1 MKLKLLLFLA
11 FCGQLLSAGPIVKYD
26 AWASLGA
33 DAGAL
38 SGLNTPLRRAK
49 GKPTSVASILASSAC
64 LTSNVCLTSNACLAS
79 SACLVPPLLRRG
91 AGGEVTNENEG
102 LREWLTP
109 LRSTPRYGKRPSGAM
124 SAYRT
129 SHIANRISA
138 LPAPRGSHIK
148 SQTSNLTPQKSC
160 PLSLSGRLL
169 SEHDDEP
176 LGYATVYA
184 QNAERGIQ
192 ADSAGNFVFPG
203 LCAGEETF
211 TFTHVGCDGES
222 LTLNL
227 QRDTQITVYLHH
239 HDNYTETVTVSAA
252 ANAGYSRELDERA
265 PEQLSDALERI
276 TGVSSLRAGTSAAK
290 PVYDGVFGNRLSLQN
305 NGIAQ
310 SGQQWGNDHAPEIDP
325 WVAAYVRVVEG
336 VEALKYA
343 GPTVAATVL
352 IEPAPLRE
360 DEAAAGKVAYGYRT
374 NGRGHNLNARVS
386 NGGRLAYRL
395 SASGKFS
402 GDQRAPDY
410 FLANTGR
417 REGNFAVQ
425 TAYFHN
431 ENWTTRAYYSNFNAE
446 IGVLR
451 GAHVGNLTDL
461 RDAIRREEPFFT
473 TNSFTY
479 LLSSPKQTVSH
490 HLAKLETEYRPNED
504 HRFTLRYGG
513 QLNARK
519 EFDVR
524 RGELNDRA
532 ALSLRQFNHLFEGAW
547 HHELGPDRH
556 LDANLQYE
564 ITYNDNQPGTGVLPL
579 IPDYNANRQ
588 SGYVAYHREGEAFQ
602 YHAGLRFDR
611 QFYEA
616 ITISRDLPRR
626 IERFE
631 HTFSSLGASFE
642 LRRKLSGRTS
652 LRAGLTLRQRAPQI
666 NELYSSGL
674 HQGVSG
680 IEEGDSALKPEQSV
694 KLTTGLLFA
703 GDRLTLNAGLFAQP
717 IKDYIFLEPQDS
729 FRLTIRGA
737 FPVFLYRAGDAVLYG
752 ANLRA
757 FYAPHPKWELDGRLA
772 LVRGQNRTEGKP
784 VVYMPSDNLR
794 LGVSHAPAKGWKIS
808 ADALFV
814 ARQTR
819 LGEDQDFLRPPPGYA
834 LFDLSLSREIALPNN
849 RSLHLRAA
857 AQNILNTRYR
867 DYLDRQRYFTDA
879 TGRNVEVRLS
889 YEW

>member
-1 MKLKLLLFLA
+1 MFISYGSQIKN
-11 FCGQLLSAGPIVKYD
+11 QESRI
-26 AWASLGA
+26 
-33 DAGAL
+33 
-38 SGLNTPLRRAK
+38 
-49 GKPTSVASILASSAC
+49 
-64 LTSNVCLTSNACLAS
+64 
-79 SACLVPPLLRRG
+79 
-91 AGGEVTNENEG
+91 EN
-102 LREWLTP
+102 RE
-109 LRSTPRYGKRPSGAM
+109 SC
-124 SAYRT
+124 
-129 SHIANRISA
+129 
-138 LPAPRGSHIK
+138 
-148 SQTSNLTPQKSC
+148 NLT
-160 PLSLSGRLL
+160 LSGRLL

-176 LGYATVYA
+176 LAYATIYGLS
-184 QNAERGIQ
+184 AERGIQ
-192 ADSAGNFVFPG
+192 ADSAGNFVFTN
-203 LCAGEETF
+203 LCDGKQTF
-211 TFTHVGCDGES
+211 TFTHLGCDGES
-222 LTLNL
+222 LSLDL
-227 QRDTQITVYLHH
+227 RRDTQITVYLHH

-252 ANAGYSRELDERA
+252 TNAGYSRELDDRA

-290 PVYDGVFGNRLSLQN
+290 PVFDGVFGNRLSLQN

-360 DEAAAGKVAYGYRT
+360 DEVAAGKVAYGFQT
-374 NGRGHNLNARVS
+374 NGRGHNLNARFS

-395 SASGKFS
+395 SATGKYF
-402 GDQRAPDY
+402 GDQRSPGY
-410 FLANTGR
+410 LLANTGR
-417 REGNFAVQ
+417 REGNAALQ
-425 TAYFHN
+425 LAYFHN
-431 ENWTTRAYYSNFNAE
+431 PKWTTRAYYSNFNAN

-461 RDAIRREEPFFT
+461 ELAINREQPFFT
-473 TNSFTY
+473 TDTFIYKLT
-479 LLSSPKQTVSH
+479 SPKQVVSH
-490 HLAKLETEYRPNED
+490 HLAKVETEFRPNED

-524 RGELNDRA
+524 RGELNDRP
-532 ALSLRQFNHLFEGAW
+532 ALSLQQFNHLFEGAW

-556 LDANLQYE
+556 LDASLQYE
-564 ITYNDNQPGTGVLPL
+564 LTFNDNQPGTGVLPL
-579 IPDYNANRQ
+579 IPDYNANRA
-588 SGYVAYHREGEAFQ
+588 SGYLAYHQEGEQFQ
-602 YHAGLRFDR
+602 YHAGLRFD
-611 QFYEA
+611 QQYFEA

-631 HTFSSLGASFE
+631 HVFSTLGASFE
-642 LRRKLSGRTS
+642 LRRKLNQSTS

-666 NELYSSGL
+666 NELYSNGL

-680 IEEGDSALKPEQSV
+680 IEEGDRFLAPEQSL
-694 KLTTGLLFA
+694 KLTAGVLFA
-703 GDRLTLNAGLFAQP
+703 GDRFTLNAGLFTQP
-717 IKDYIFLEPQDS
+717 IKDYIFLEPQPE
-729 FRLTIRGA
+729 FRLTVRGA
-737 FPVFLYRAGDAVLYG
+737 FPVFLYRAGDALLYG

-757 FYAPHPKWELDGRLA
+757 FYVPHPKWELDGRLA
-772 LVRGQNRTEGKP
+772 LVRGHNRTEDRP
-784 VVYMPSDNLR
+784 LVFMPADNLR
-794 LGVSHAPAKGWKIS
+794 LGLSYAPAEGLKLG

-819 LGEDQDFLRPPPGYA
+819 LEDDQDFLAPPPAYA
-834 LFDLSLSREIALPNN
+834 LFDLSVSWELALPSN

-857 AQNILNTRYR
+857 AQNIFDTRYR

-879 TGRNVEVRLS
+879 TGRNLEVRIS